1 MMVKEIVKVEKVI
14 KRGERSLAGW
24 VLRKQGLEVEDH
36 IERAHR

>member
-24 VLRKQGLEVEDH
+24 RCDEHLPEVEDH